1 MKKFI
6 NYIKDKRTAKGLSTY
21 KLADLVG
28 VSQSYLSQL
37 ENGRKDKPPS
47 PEIIKKLSNALE
59 VDYFEL
65 MRLAGYMD
73 TINFRTDSNDFDGFL
88 PKRAA
93 EYNQQNVNIVYDPRP
108 SYRKDPV
115 GLLLHGS
122 FPKEKLFKSIR
133 SIKNL
138 SIDEIS
144 KRSGLEAQFIQD
156 FEDAKNYPTD
166 QHLYSMF
173 DALHLEDIH
182 SWLTDHSDELIKDL
196 EQLDRIKIKK
206 HLNQFLKTNFTEI
219 SFDVFNKEEFTDST
233 GQKVTRTVPK
243 EELTERFFSLNHLLE
258 RDGNIY
264 YEGKILSKKERDKLK
279 ILLNLMLED

>member
-6 NYIKDKRTAKGLSTY
+6 NYIKDKRTTKGLSTY
-21 KLADLVG
+21 KLAALVG

-59 VDYFEL
+59 IDYFEL

-73 TINFRTDSNDFDGFL
+73 AFDLQADFSSYEPIP
-88 PKRAA
+88 PKRAP
-93 EYNQQNVNIVYDPRP
+93 EYGQRTENSVYDPGP
-108 SYRKDPV
+108 FYRKDPI
-115 GLLLHGS
+115 GLLLQGS
-122 FPKEKLFKSIR
+122 YPKEKLFKSIR
-133 SIKNL
+133 SFKEI

-144 KRSGLEAQFIQD
+144 KRSGLDAQYIKD
-156 FEDAKNYPTD
+156 VEDAKVYPTD
-166 QHLYSMF
+166 EQLYSLF
-173 DALHLEDIH
+173 YALDIEDMYNWFHDNADIIIEDFEKLDQIKTRKYLIH
-182 SWLTDHSDELIKDL
+182 
-196 EQLDRIKIKK
+196 
-206 HLNQFLKTNFTEI
+206 FLKTNFTKV
-219 SFDVFNKEEFTDST
+219 SFHVFNREEYMSPT
-233 GQKVTRTVPK
+233 GKKVSRTVPK

-258 RDGNIY
+258 REGNVY

>member
-6 NYIKDKRTAKGLSTY
+6 KYIKDKRTMKGLSTY
-21 KLADLVG
+21 KLAALIG

-47 PEIIKKLSNALE
+47 PEIIKKLSSALE

-73 TINFRTDSNDFDGFL
+73 TFDFRADFTSYDPL
-88 PKRAA
+88 PPKREP
-93 EYNQQNVNIVYDPRP
+93 EYNQQAADSVYDPGP
-108 SYRKDPV
+108 SYRKDPI
-115 GLLLHGS
+115 GLLLQGS

-133 SIKNL
+133 SYKKI

-144 KRSGLEAQFIQD
+144 KRSGLDAQYIQD
-156 FEDAKNYPTD
+156 FEDAKTYPTD
-166 QHLYSMF
+166 EHLYSLF
-173 DALHLEDIH
+173 HALNLEDIYN
-182 SWLTDHSDELIKDL
+182 WFLDHADVMIEDL
-196 EQLDRIKIKK
+196 EQLDRIKIRKNLI
-206 HLNQFLKTNFTEI
+206 HFLKTNFTEI
-219 SFDVFNKEEFTDST
+219 SFHVFNREEYT
-233 GQKVTRTVPK
+233 GPTGEKVTRTVPK

-258 RDGNIY
+258 RDGNVY
-264 YEGKILSKKERDKLK
+264 YQGKILSKKDRDKIK

>member
-6 NYIKDKRTAKGLSTY
+6 NYIKDKRTTKGLSTY
-21 KLADLVG
+21 KLAALVG

-73 TINFRTDSNDFDGFL
+73 TIDFRTDFTGFDAL
-88 PKRAA
+88 PPKRAP
-93 EYNQQNVNIVYDPRP
+93 EYNQQKVDIVYDPRP
-108 SYRKDPV
+108 SYRKDPI
-115 GLLLHGS
+115 GLLLNGS

-133 SIKNL
+133 SVKKI

-144 KRSGLEAQFIQD
+144 KRSGLEAQFVQD
-156 FEDAKNYPTD
+156 FEDAKNYPTE
-166 QHLYSMF
+166 QHLYSLF
-173 DALHLEDIH
+173 HALHLEDLY
-182 SWLTDHSDELIKDL
+182 SWLTDHLDALVKDL
-196 EQLDRIKIKK
+196 DQLDRIKIKK
-206 HLNQFLKTNFTEI
+206 HLDQFLKANFTEV
-219 SFDVFNKEEFTDST
+219 SFKVFNREEFTDST

-258 RDGNIY
+258 REGNVY
-264 YEGKILSKKERDKLK
+264 YEGKILSKKDRDKIK